1 MQSEFKRPEAGFSLV
16 EMLVVIA
23 LIGIL
28 SLISVPAF
36 MNYRNQNTFRSDL
49 RNFTHD
55 LRMARQYAIA
65 NSVQTRVAL
74 DFGNQS
80 SKNYYF
86 YSSADN
92 GTTWTPLVLA
102 GSHGA
107 TPGTTGNI
115 KTMEGLVW
123 INSVSGLPDADS
135 DTRQN
140 DIVYWPSGAMTLANG
155 ATSAQVVLRC
165 LWQKIAYDT
174 FTIGLSASGQ
184 VNSTGSHS

>member
-1 MQSEFKRPEAGFSLV
+1 MQSEFKRSEGGFSLV

-36 MNYRNQNTFRSDL
+36 MNYRNQSTFRADL

-55 LRMARQYAIA
+55 LRMVRQYAIA
-65 NSVQTRVAL
+65 NSVQTRVAV
-74 DFGNQS
+74 DFGSQS

-92 GTTWTPLVLA
+92 GATWTPLVLA
-102 GSHGA
+102 GSSGPA
-107 TPGTTGNI
+107 GNM
-115 KTMEGLVW
+115 KVMDGLVW
-123 INSVSGLPDADS
+123 INSVSGLPDADGDS
-135 DTRQN
+135 RNN
-140 DIVYWPSGAMTLANG
+140 DIVYWPSGAMTLGSG

-165 LWQKIAYDT
+165 AWKKIAYDT